1 MAKNENLIKLI
12 KRAKGDRTQQAF
24 ANIAGISQY
33 NLSRIMQGNTKG
45 NIQKSTLQHIAEAS
59 EGRVSDAELYMACGY
74 IKTES
79 EDLDDTTAPIKAKIL
94 AELIADKANA
104 FMGHMVYPDIKHFV
118 LQVLAEVGISESF
131 LTSIQ
136 ILDDREC
143 STVHPN
149 NAERE
154 AIIRISTIKSGYDM
168 KFPCI
173 IYYVQTTKGNVVPLS
188 YDSSLSGL
196 LRMSGLDMLHPDAQ
210 QVLMKLSNTG
220 DVILTDHPY
229 VYSCTPH
236 IATSAE
242 EQLVLAI
249 FGND

>member
-1 MAKNENLIKLI
+1 MSKNERLIQLI
-12 KRAKGDRTQQAF
+12 KRAIGDRTQQTF
-24 ANIAGISQY
+24 ATVAGISQY
-33 NLSRIMQGNTKG
+33 NLSRIMHGNTKG
-45 NIQKSTLQHIAEAS
+45 NIQKSTLKRIADAS
-59 EGRVSDAELYMACGY
+59 EGRVSESELQMACGY
-74 IKTES
+74 IKIDNET
-79 EDLDDTTAPIKAKIL
+79 LDDTTAPLKAKLI
-94 AELIADKANA
+94 AELLADKATA
-104 FMGHMVYPDIKHFV
+104 YIGHMVYPDIKHFV

-154 AIIRISTIKSGYDM
+154 AIIRISTIKCGYDM

-188 YDSSLSGL
+188 YDSSLTGL

-210 QVLMKLSNTG
+210 QVLIQLSTTG

-236 IATSAE
+236 IATSDE
-242 EQLVLAI
+242 EKLGLAI

>member
-59 EGRVSDAELYMACGY
+59 EGRVSEAELYMACGY

-104 FMGHMVYPDIKHFV
+104 AMGKLVYPTIETFI
-118 LQVLAEVGISESF
+118 LQILAEAGIAEG
-131 LTSIQ
+131 L
-136 ILDDREC
+136 
-143 STVHPN
+143 STRVQVYADNDCTYIHPC

-154 AIIRISTIKSGYDM
+154 AIVRIVTTKSGYDM

-173 IYYVQTTKGNVVPLS
+173 IYYVKTMHGNVVPLA

-196 LRMSGLDMLHPDAQ
+196 ARMRGLEVLHPDAQ
-210 QVLMKLSNTG
+210 QIIMELSSID
-220 DVILTDHPY
+220 DVVLTDYPY
-229 VYSCTPH
+229 VYSCKPH
-236 IATSAE
+236 RASSE
-242 EQLVLAI
+242 ETALLSKL
-249 FGND
+249 FGMT